1 MLALMML
8 LALGI
13 YLAVSTL
20 VVWLA
25 VRIARKLN
33 RRGWLWGAM
42 AAFAMYNLVFWDWI
56 PTLVMHKYYCATE
69 AGFWIYKT
77 PEQWATE
84 NPGVLETLKPWPASK
99 IYGKDK
105 VEFDLNGGS
114 VRQYNDRFG
123 FWGKNVY
130 PNAKRKILSIGRRES
145 GLVDVK
151 TGAFIVYSRNFIS
164 GPSNQAVWKSWLHKS
179 TCNEG
184 QAHENWVVF
193 RRIINDLQIEE

>member
-77 PEQWATE
+77 PEQWAKE
-84 NPGVLETLKPWPASK
+84 NPGVLETLKPWPSSK
-99 IYGKDK
+99 VYGPDK
-105 VEFDLNGGS
+105 VRIKYAGGEYDG
-114 VRQYNDRFG
+114 VNDRFG
-123 FWGKNVY
+123 YW
-130 PNAKRKILSIGRRES
+130 RRIEQNS
-145 GLVDVK
+145 LWHIHKGELAVMDIK
-151 TGAFIVYSRNFIS
+151 TGEMLVKQIYYSS
-164 GPSNQAVWKSWLHKS
+164 GTGLFWWRSWLNNGHCGRGEQIRVVAELAMVANKLHM
-179 TCNEG
+179 
-184 QAHENWVVF
+184 QLQEN
-193 RRIINDLQIEE
+193 

>member
-56 PTLVMHKYYCATE
+56 PTLLMHKYYCATE

-77 PEQWATE
+77 PEQWDKE
-84 NPGVLETLKPWPASK
+84 NPGVLETLKPWSNP
-99 IYGKDK
+99 YGKEK
-105 VEFDLNGGS
+105 YEINS
-114 VRQYNDRFG
+114 TKARQFNDRFG
-123 FWGKNVY
+123 TLDV
-130 PNAKRKILSIGRRES
+130 RKENIGGFAIQRAEHLVMDLPTQEILGRE
-145 GLVDVK
+145 VD
-151 TGAFIVYSRNFIS
+151 FLS
-164 GPSNQAVWKSWLHKS
+164 GPRMAGAVWKSWLVKDS
-179 TCNEG
+179 CFVG
-184 QAHENWVVF
+184 KKKA
-193 RRIINDLQIEE
+193 RIYFEEAEFVKQLKMMEIE